1 MIELHRLSHEREP
14 FHLNP
19 DLIERIDA
27 SPDCHVTL
35 TTGTRV
41 AVCETVDEVVTRI
54 RAWRVDV
61 LAEGLRLAR

>member
-1 MIELHRLSHEREP
+1 MIELHKLSHGREP

-19 DLIERIDA
+19 DLVERIDE

-35 TTGTRV
+35 TTGTRI
-41 AVCETVDEVVTRI
+41 AVCESADEVVARI

-61 LAEGLRLAR
+61 LAAGLRRAA